1 MNRTD
6 SGTQAHRNGEILV
19 VGGYGDVG
27 ARVSERLARRFPGR
41 IVIGGRRRP
50 AAETLADRIGHGTR
64 ALQMDIRDP
73 ESVTAALDGVETV
86 AVCLDDPK
94 GLVVA
99 EAVKRGLGYVDVN
112 ADYRSMEAFRRFHEQ
127 AVASGARAVLG
138 IGLGPGVTNLLAAA
152 AVRAV
157 KDPTELVVGVLLSLY
172 DEFGPQALEFMLEA
186 ASRPF
191 PEPRAGSTRLVL
203 PYTEPRPVWFGHDV
217 GFRKARWFP
226 FPDQF
231 GFIETLGVES
241 AATVIA
247 LDPRW
252 IDRTMAT
259 FAGLRILRLAAQ
271 PRMRDALAW
280 LLIKLPGTA
289 RPEPVRISA
298 TAKAG
303 DSTATVLL
311 DALGESQATADVL
324 ATAASLIGE
333 VEAGVWLPEQAFD
346 ARTFLDRLTA
356 ESDMTLTWLEP
367 GKSSAPTPG

>member
-6 SGTQAHRNGEILV
+6 SGAKAHRNGEILV

-27 ARVSERLARRFPGR
+27 ARVSERLAHRFPGR

-50 AAETLADRIGHGTR
+50 VAETLAARIGHGTR
-64 ALQMDIRDP
+64 AVRMDIGDP

-86 AVCLDDPK
+86 AVCLDDPT
-94 GLVVA
+94 GLVA
-99 EAVKRGLGYVDVN
+99 AKAVERGLGYVDIN
-112 ADYRSMEAFRRFHEQ
+112 ADHRTMEASLRLHEQ
-127 AVASGARAVLG
+127 ALASGARAVLG
-138 IGLGPGVTNLLAAA
+138 IGLAPGVTNLMAAG
-152 AVRAV
+152 VTRSV
-157 KDPTELVVGVLLSLY
+157 DDPTELVVGVHLSLY

-203 PYTEPRPVWFGHDV
+203 PYTGPRPVWFGSDV

-231 GFIETLGVES
+231 GFIETLGVQS
-241 AATVIA
+241 AATLIA

-252 IDRTMAT
+252 IDKIMAT
-259 FAGLRILRLAAQ
+259 LAGLRILRLAAQ
-271 PRMRDALAW
+271 PGIRGALAW
-280 LLIKLPGTA
+280 LFMRLPGTA
-289 RPEPVRISA
+289 RPAPVQISA
-298 TAKAG
+298 TAKGGA
-303 DSTATVLL
+303 STATVLL
-311 DALGESQATADVL
+311 EVLGESQATADAV

-346 ARTFLDRLTA
+346 TRTFLDRLTA
-356 ESDMTLTWLEP
+356 ESDMKLTWLEP
-367 GKSSAPTPG
+367 GTNSAPTPG